1 MTVQIKNEYGRIDIS
16 RDALSTVI
24 GNATTDCYGVVG
36 MASKNFVKDGLAVV
50 LGKENYS
57 KGVTLR
63 ADDNNKLIVDLYV
76 IVGIGIKVS
85 EVCFEIQKK
94 VQYVIEK
101 TFGEHVKEV
110 NVFVQG
116 VKGLD
121 R

>member
-16 RDALSTVI
+16 KEALTTVI
-24 GNATTDCYGVVG
+24 GNATIECYGVVG
-36 MASKNFVKDGLAVV
+36 MASKNLVKDGLAIV
-50 LGKENYS
+50 LGQENYS

-63 ADDNNKLIVDLYV
+63 VDEENKLIVDLY
-76 IVGIGIKVS
+76 IIIGIGIKVS
-85 EVCFEIQKK
+85 EVCYEVQKK
-94 VQYVIEK
+94 VQYIIQK
-101 TFGEHVKEV
+101 TFNESVKEV

>member
-16 RDALSTVI
+16 KEALTTVI
-24 GNATTDCYGVVG
+24 GNATTECYGVVG
-36 MASKNFVKDGLAVV
+36 MASKNLVKDGLAIV
-50 LGKENYS
+50 LGQENYS

-63 ADDNNKLIVDLYV
+63 VDEENKLIVDLY
-76 IVGIGIKVS
+76 IIIGIGIKVS
-85 EVCFEIQKK
+85 EVCYEIQKK
-94 VQYVIEK
+94 VQYVIQK
-101 TFGEHVKEV
+101 TFGEQIKEV

>member
-1 MTVQIKNEYGRIDIS
+1 
-16 RDALSTVI
+16 
-24 GNATTDCYGVVG
+24 
-36 MASKNFVKDGLAVV
+36 MASKNLVKDGLAVV

-63 ADDNNKLIVDLYV
+63 ADENNKLIVDLYV

-101 TFGEHVKEV
+101 LSENMLKKLMCLYKEL
-110 NVFVQG
+110 
-116 VKGLD
+116 KG
-121 R
+121 